1 MGFIAGS
8 FTDTPN
14 QHQPEQWLQ
23 SIKQQ
28 VPQFLRDDLNV
39 SKAGELCYLAMDKS
53 LIAGPHYV
61 IADEGGHHLAKDQ
74 LQKLAERFIEKGSS
88 SLNQAEYPFNGLMFN
103 PAKKEILLMTDFLG
117 LTHLYYA
124 QIPGGLVFGSTADA
138 VIAHP
143 LVSDEVSQQTVYD
156 YLYFHHCPSPNT
168 IYKQVKKLE
177 GGQLLVYKEG
187 KVTLRYYWVPEFSE
201 NRRVSNEEAGK
212 NLKEKLI
219 DAVRQAAVG
228 SDQTGAFLS
237 GGLDSS
243 SVAGALSE
251 VYPGQA
257 RTYTMGFPVEGYDE
271 IEYAR
276 IAVDRFKTRS
286 NEYYL
291 TPEDTVTAIPK
302 IAAYYD
308 EPFGNSSALAAYYCA
323 KMAKDSG
330 INVMLAGDGGDE
342 LFAGNERYAKQLLFD
357 KYYQI
362 PGLAR
367 HLLKSGLTHAPEIFL
382 KNKIIFKA
390 KRYVEQAEMP
400 LPDRLQDYNFMN
412 RHSANDIFN
421 ADFLD
426 AIDVNS
432 PIQSLRDCY
441 NRPGKASAL
450 NRMLYMDW
458 KTTLH
463 DNDLVKVNKMCE
475 MAGVEVRYPLLDKS
489 IIDLSCQIPSSDKLK
504 GQQLRW
510 FYKEAMRNY
519 LPDQIINKSKHGFGL
534 PFGIWLKDHQPLK
547 ELAYDSINSLKKRD
561 YLRSDFLDHA
571 INMHQSV
578 HAAYYGEL
586 IWILMMLEQW
596 FQAKKR

>member
-1 MGFIAGS
+1 MGFLAGWFGTNNNSYQYDALAESIKNQAPQQFQHDLDVHKSLQLTCITPKSNTLVENKILITKMGSHANHQQLKELTKIYFEQSEAFTQKLEGS
-8 FTDTPN
+8 FVLVLADFENKRLLLATDHIG
-14 QHQPEQWLQ
+14 QH
-23 SIKQQ
+23 
-28 VPQFLRDDLNV
+28 N
-39 SKAGELCYLAMDKS
+39 
-53 LIAGPHYV
+53 
-61 IADEGGHHLAKDQ
+61 
-74 LQKLAERFIEKGSS
+74 
-88 SLNQAEYPFNGLMFN
+88 
-103 PAKKEILLMTDFLG
+103 
-117 LTHLYYA
+117 LYYA
-124 QIPGGLVFGSTADA
+124 VTANGIVFGTTADA

-143 LVSDEVSQQTVYD
+143 EVSADISHQSIYD
-156 YLYFHHCPSPNT
+156 YVYFHHCPSPCT
-168 IYKQVKKLE
+168 IYKQVQKLE
-177 GGQLLVYKEG
+177 GGQLLIYQEG
-187 KVTLRYYWVPEFSE
+187 KIELTYYWIPQFKETLPGSLAEASQDLKNKLTNAVKHYSTTA
-201 NRRVSNEEAGK
+201 EE
-212 NLKEKLI
+212 
-219 DAVRQAAVG
+219 
-228 SDQTGAFLS
+228 TGAFLS

-243 SVAGALSE
+243 SVAGALSL
-251 VYPGQA
+251 VYPGKA
-257 RTYTMGFPVEGYDE
+257 RTFTMGFPVEGYDE

-276 IAVDRFKTRS
+276 IASAHFDTQA

-291 TPEDTVTAIPK
+291 TPEDTVAAIPK

-323 KMAKDSG
+323 KFAKEKG
-330 INVMLAGDGGDE
+330 IKVLLAGDGGDE
-342 LFAGNERYAKQLLFD
+342 LFAGNERYAKQLLFEQ
-357 KYYQI
+357 YYQL

-367 HLLKSGLTHAPEIFL
+367 SMLRSGLYRAPDLLL

-390 KRYVEQAEMP
+390 KRYVEQAEIP
-400 LPDRLQDYNFMN
+400 LPDRLQDYNFLN
-412 RHSANDIFN
+412 RHPASEIFN
-421 ADFLD
+421 SHFLET
-426 AIDVNS
+426 IDVEQ
-432 PIQSLRDCY
+432 PIKSLQDCY
-441 NRPGKASAL
+441 NRPQGISSL

-475 MAGVEVRYPLLDKS
+475 MAGVEVCYPLLTKEM
-489 IIDLSCQIPSSDKLK
+489 IDLSCQIPSAQKLK

-571 INMHQSV
+571 IKMHQSV

-596 FQAKKR
+596 FQEKKR

>member
-39 SKAGELCYLAMDKS
+39 PKAGDFCCLALDKS
-53 LIAGPHYV
+53 LIACPHYV
-61 IADEGGHHLAKDQ
+61 IADEGGHHLTKGQ
-74 LQKLAERFIEKGSS
+74 LQKLAERYIEQGPS
-88 SLNQAEYPFNGLMFN
+88 SLNQVEYPFNGLMFN
-103 PAKKEILLMTDFLG
+103 PAKQELLLMTDFLG

-138 VIAHP
+138 VITHP
-143 LVSDEVSQQTVYD
+143 LVSDEVSQQTIYD

-177 GGQLLVYKEG
+177 GGQILVYKEG
-187 KVTLRYYWVPEFSE
+187 KVTLSYYWVPEFSE

-219 DAVRQAAVG
+219 DAVRQASVG
-228 SDQTGAFLS
+228 AEQTGAFLS

-291 TPEDTVTAIPK
+291 TPEDTVAAIPK

-367 HLLKSGLTHAPEIFL
+367 NLLKSGLTHAPQILL

-390 KRYVEQAEMP
+390 KRYVEQAEIP

-441 NRPGKASAL
+441 NRPGKSSAL

-571 INMHQSV
+571 IKMHQSV
-578 HAAYYGEL
+578 HASYYGEL